1 MAQDKKFVEEITPM
15 DQDFT
20 QWYTDVIKKAELVDY
35 SSVRLHG
42 HKALRVCDL
51 GEYPEGTGFQVQ
63 ADRARERLY
72 AHVHP

>member
-35 SSVRLHG
+35 SSVSG
-42 HKALRVCDL
+42 
-51 GEYPEGTGFQVQ
+51 
-63 ADRARERLY
+63 
-72 AHVHP
+72 